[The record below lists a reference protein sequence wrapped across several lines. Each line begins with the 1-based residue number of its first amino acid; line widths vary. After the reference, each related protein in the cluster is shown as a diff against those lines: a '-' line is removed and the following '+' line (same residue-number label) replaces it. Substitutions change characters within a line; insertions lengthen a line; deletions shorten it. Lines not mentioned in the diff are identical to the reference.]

1 MKEIVQDMN
10 QHKESG
16 SVLYVVLLALV
27 AALGGLLFGYD
38 TAVISGAIGFLQK
51 KFALNELWKGW
62 AASCALVGCMIG
74 ASVAGTVSDRL
85 GRKKALLLAA
95 ILFAVSAVG
104 TAIPQNLT
112 QFVVARILTG
122 IAVGM
127 ASMLSPLYIAEV
139 SPARIRG
146 ILVSLNQL
154 AIVSGISLVYFVNV
168 LVARMGDDAW
178 NIESGWRWM
187 FASGVFPAA
196 VFLLLLLVVPESP
209 RWLAKQGQ
217 IDRALAV
224 LTRLGGPQHAQVELA
239 EIRDAIAHEGASI
252 RQLLLPGMRVPLI
265 VGIGL
270 AILQQVT
277 GINTVF
283 YYGPEI
289 LKHAG
294 LGTIDAL
301 WQNVLIGAVNVLST
315 VIAIV
320 VVDSLG
326 RKPLLLLGSAGM
338 GVSLTMMTLAL
349 EMARGP
355 IVLVPV
361 LAYVAFFGVTLGPVV
376 WVVMSEIFPTRI
388 RGRAMGVATVCLWIS
403 CFLVSQFFPY
413 VLDRLGGYGF
423 LIYAA
428 MCVVSFFF
436 VLSCVPETKGKSLEE
451 IERGW
456 MQRDRGGFPVE
467 SV

>member
-1 MKEIVQDMN
+1 MN
-10 QHKESG
+10 GRSESG
-16 SVLYVVLLALV
+16 SVAYVVLLAVV

-51 KFALNELWKGW
+51 KFALDELWKGW
-62 AASCALVGCMIG
+62 AASCALIGCVIG
-74 ASVAGTVSDRL
+74 ASIAGTLSDRL
-85 GRKKALLLAA
+85 GRKKALLLSAV
-95 ILFAVSAVG
+95 LFAASAVG

-112 QFVVARILTG
+112 QFVIARMLTG

-168 LVARMGDDAW
+168 LVARMGDEAW
-178 NIESGWRWM
+178 NVETGWRWM
-187 FASGVFPAA
+187 FGSGVLPAV
-196 VFLLLLLVVPESP
+196 VFLLLLLIVPESP
-209 RWLAKQGQ
+209 RWLAKQGHV
-217 IDRALAV
+217 DRALAV
-224 LTRLGGPQHAQVELA
+224 LARVGGPQHAQAELA
-239 EIRDAIAHEGASI
+239 EIQDAISHEGGSI
-252 RQLLLPGMRVPLI
+252 RQLLLPGMRIPLI

-289 LKHAG
+289 LKKAG
-294 LGTIDAL
+294 LETIDAL
-301 WQNVLIGAVNVLST
+301 WQNVSIGVVNVIST
-315 VIAIV
+315 VVATA
-320 VVDSLG
+320 VVDLLG

-338 GVSLTMMTLAL
+338 GVSLLLMTLAL
-349 EMARGP
+349 ELSRGA
-355 IVLVPV
+355 IVLAPV
-361 LAYVAFFGVTLGPVV
+361 LTYVAFFGITLGPVV

-436 VLSCVPETKGKSLEE
+436 VLGCLPETKGKTLEE

-456 MQRDRGGFPVE
+456 LQRDRGGFPVE
-467 SV
+467 SA